1 MLTRRSTSSDRDAC
15 SHLANTA
22 SLLLP
27 VSNLTNLLAF
37 RASGLSFVRF
47 GELMAVPWLAALLI
61 EWIVLRRA
69 FATELRRSTDRPV
82 RTAEHVELPV
92 LALCVVGVT
101 LVGFGLSSVI
111 GVSPAWIA
119 AAGAA
124 VLALRERSAPA
135 DLVRAAQPTF
145 LVFVL
150 CLGIVVRGASQHG
163 LSSAVDSLLPHGTA
177 LPALLAVA
185 AVAAVLANLVN
196 NLPATLIILPVAG
209 RAVRAR
215 CGDARGRQRRPQ
227 PDLRR
232 IAGHPAV
239 AADRPCARSRDRHR

>member
-1 MLTRRSTSSDRDAC
+1 
-15 SHLANTA
+15 
-22 SLLLP
+22 
-27 VSNLTNLLAF
+27 
-37 RASGLSFVRF
+37 
-47 GELMAVPWLAALLI
+47 MAVPWLVALLI
-61 EWIVLRRA
+61 EWIVVRRA

-135 DLVRAAQPTF
+135 ELARAAQPTF

-150 CLGIVVRGASQHG
+150 CLGVVVRGASQHG
-163 LSSAVDSLLPHGTA
+163 LFSAVDSLLPHGTA

-196 NLPATLIILPVAG
+196 NLPATLIILPVAAASG
-209 RAVRAR
+209 PGAVLAMLV
-215 CGDARGRQRRPQ
+215 GVNVGPNLTYVGSLAT
-227 PDLRR
+227 LLWRR
-232 IAGHPAV
+232 IVHAHDHETDIGEFTLLGLRTVPLV
-239 AADRPCARSRDRHR
+239 VVVSTAALWLALRVL